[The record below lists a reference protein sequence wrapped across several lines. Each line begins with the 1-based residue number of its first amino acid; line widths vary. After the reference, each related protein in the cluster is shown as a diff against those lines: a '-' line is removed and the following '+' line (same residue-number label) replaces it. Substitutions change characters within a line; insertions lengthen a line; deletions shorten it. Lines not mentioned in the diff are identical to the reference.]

1 MVNRP
6 ELNNKSSLEL
16 NQQLKELRAKLA
28 QMHFS
33 VKQNKLKDSSQLG
46 KTRREIARVLT
57 ALISKKQQ

>member
-1 MVNRP
+1 MVNHS

-16 NQQLKELRAKLA
+16 GQQLKELRAKLA

-33 VKQNKLKDSSQLG
+33 IKQNKLKDSSQLG

-57 ALISKKQQ
+57 ALTNQNK